1 MSVIAWVF
9 AAYLIILA
17 ALAFW
22 SRKESQTMSGY
33 FIGGKKLPPWVVA
46 FSTNATGE
54 SGWLLLGLTGMGYSV
69 GVHAFWVVAGEV
81 SGIAAA
87 WLLMSRRLKRMS
99 DQYDSITIPDLLA
112 SRFKDKHNVLR
123 VISTVIILSMV
134 GVYVAAQ
141 LVATGKAF
149 NGFTEMT
156 YAAGVVFGGTV
167 IIFYTLVGGYKA
179 VAWTDLVQGV
189 LMLSGLII
197 VPLVALDAAGGW
209 GAVMTTL
216 AAEDPTLLSP
226 WGPDGYGVKA
236 FIALVSFLAIGMGFL
251 GVPQLMVRF
260 MSARSESSLV
270 PAMIISILVILLF
283 DLGAVTAG
291 IAGRALFPGLEDPEG
306 ILPLLAT
313 QLFSPLVAGILMV
326 VVLAAIMST
335 ADSLLIMAS
344 SAVVRDL
351 MQKTLRIARS
361 DAQLARYGKYVT
373 LIIGVIGILFA
384 LKESPLI
391 FWFVIFAW
399 NGLGAAFGPPLICAL
414 WYPKTTLRGAIIG
427 MLGGFLTTVFWVLFA
442 KDVTH
447 DLLEVIPGFIVGLS
461 LIFLFSRPREQ
472 RLTDRLAGAD
482 SDSATLSAGDSD
494 I

>member
-9 AAYLIILA
+9 VAYLIILA

-22 SRKESQTMSGY
+22 SRKETQTMAGY
-33 FIGGKKLPPWVVA
+33 FIAGKKLPPWVVA

-54 SGWLLLGLTGMGYSV
+54 SGWLLLGLTGMGYAV

-87 WLLMSRRLKRMS
+87 WILMSRRLKRMS
-99 DQYDSITIPDLLA
+99 DQYDSITVPDLLA
-112 SRFKDKHNVLR
+112 SRFKDKNNVLR
-123 VISTVIILSMV
+123 LISTFIILSMV

-156 YAAGVVFGGTV
+156 YGTGVVFGGTV

-179 VAWTDLVQGV
+179 VAWTDLIQGV
-189 LMLSGLII
+189 LMLAGLII
-197 VPLVALDAAGGW
+197 VPIVALNAAGGW
-209 GAVMTTL
+209 DTVMSTL

-226 WGPDGYGVKA
+226 WGPEGYGVKA
-236 FIALVSFLAIGMGFL
+236 FIAVASFLAIGMGFM

-260 MSARSESSLV
+260 MSARSEGSLV
-270 PAMIISILVILLF
+270 PAMIISITVILLF

-306 ILPLLAT
+306 IFPLLAT
-313 QLFSPLVAGILMV
+313 QLFSPLMAGVLMV

-344 SAVVRDL
+344 SAVVRDF
-351 MQKTLRIARS
+351 MQKTLKVAKPDR
-361 DAQLARYGKYVT
+361 QLASYGKIVT
-373 LIIGVIGILFA
+373 LVIGVIGIGFA
-384 LKESPLI
+384 FKQSPLI

-399 NGLGAAFGPPLICAL
+399 NGLGAAFGPPLVCAL

-427 MLGGFLTTVFWVLFA
+427 MVGGFSTTVLWVLFV
-442 KDVTH
+442 KNLTY
-447 DLLEVIPGFIVGLS
+447 DLLEVIPGFIVGML
-461 LIFLFSRPREQ
+461 LIVLFSRP
-472 RLTDRLAGAD
+472 DKPVHAGRKQND
-482 SDSATLSAGDSD
+482 PV
-494 I
+494 